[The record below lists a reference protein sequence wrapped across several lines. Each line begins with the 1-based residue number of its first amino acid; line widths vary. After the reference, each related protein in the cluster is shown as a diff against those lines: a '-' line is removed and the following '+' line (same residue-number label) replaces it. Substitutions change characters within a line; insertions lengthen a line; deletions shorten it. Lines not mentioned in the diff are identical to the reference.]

1 MTERVQTGDGR
12 AGGRRSE
19 VRLQASKLLILRRG
33 RGDTVSASTEDYSNL
48 AFWYCCC
55 SGNDTNPA
63 IFIKKYIDKKII
75 EKTPLRK

>member
-1 MTERVQTGDGR
+1 
-12 AGGRRSE
+12 
-19 VRLQASKLLILRRG
+19 LILRRG